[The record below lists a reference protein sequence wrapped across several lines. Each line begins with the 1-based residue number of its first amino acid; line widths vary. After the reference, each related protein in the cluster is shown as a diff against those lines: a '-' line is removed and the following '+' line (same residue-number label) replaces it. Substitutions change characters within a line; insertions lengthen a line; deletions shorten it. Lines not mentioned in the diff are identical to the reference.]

1 MTNMVRRAARYV
13 NIAEAKA
20 QLSDLVNKAALGEEI
35 LIARDHKPV
44 ARLVP
49 LARASTPR
57 KPGSAKGQ
65 VWMSPDFDATPS
77 DFRDYTR

>member
-1 MTNMVRRAARYV
+1 MTKLVRRIERYV

-20 QLSDLVNKAALGEEI
+20 RLSDLVDKAANGEEI
-35 LIARDHKPV
+35 LIARHHKPV

-49 LARASTPR
+49 LARAFGPR

-65 VWMSPDFDATPS
+65 VRMAPDFDAIPP
-77 DFRDYTR
+77 DFRDYTT